1 VLKKGDVHVIAKKE
15 EIERIKYFIRKD
27 RYNRYVIHRYI
38 NQKNIFSAF
47 DESYTKDIV
56 KNNTLF
62 SQSST
67 NGKFILI
74 VGNNENCFLNH
85 FEKYSKERYEKL
97 YSDSDEEDNLDNFL
111 KDFSDLSSNLKQFL
125 KKKKDSSSR
134 YNLSN

>member
-1 VLKKGDVHVIAKKE
+1 MLKKGDVHVIAKKE

-56 KNNTLF
+56 KNNALF
-62 SQSST
+62 NQSST
-67 NGKFILI
+67 NGSFILI
-74 VGNNENCFLNH
+74 VGNNENSFLNH